1 MPVTFKHPETGSN
14 PFERTNMTA
23 KNLSTVATDLIES
36 YSNTAKN
43 VIDAYR
49 AGGERVVTVLEK
61 RWNSALKESRSELTS
76 EVAKNA
82 SAAQLA
88 FSVYYTKGLTQ
99 TTKGAELLVSQLVK
113 LAEAGV
119 ERVAANASLFEEKTG
134 MNTLNTIA
142 QVTKPGVVVLSEF
155 AAKMEEKSAK
165 LAGRIAGDRVVNAT
179 VKRSTAFAKS
189 RAAKAA

>member
-1 MPVTFKHPETGSN
+1 
-14 PFERTNMTA
+14 MTA
-23 KNLSTVATDLIES
+23 KNLSTVATDLIEC
-36 YSNTAKN
+36 YGNTAKN

-61 RWNSALKESRSELTS
+61 RWNAAFKESRSQLTKD
-76 EVAKNA
+76 VAKNA

-99 TTKGAELLVSQLVK
+99 TTKGAGMVVSQLVK

-134 MNTLNTIA
+134 LSTLNTIA
-142 QVTKPGVVVLSEF
+142 EVAKPGAVVLSQF
-155 AAKMEEKSAK
+155 AAKLEEKSAA
-165 LAGRIAGDRVVNAT
+165 LASKIAGNDVAT
-179 VKRSTAFAKS
+179 ASVKRTTAFSQK
-189 RAAKAA
+189 RTAKAA